1 MLEKQRLLNTYVN
14 NVTLDET
21 LDEID
26 GFIRERKKSYI
37 VAINVDVVMKMENDD
52 YRTVRVYTKK
62 YTSKDKDGN
71 VIEKESKQKQVSLK
85 KEDPFEDNDL
95 VRVLSSEEY
104 EELVDNQFSQEK
116 LEDYEEIINKKDNQI
131 ADLNNQIN
139 ILKNSFFDD
148 VDDLKEQIKDK
159 DELIK
164 AKDEIQELN
173 KKLNKVDEER
183 VAIFKELDY
192 KNKMILA
199 YNVELNKSILNAINV
214 VIDEARDNIN
224 KRNTQ
229 LVEDLE
235 NSISK
240 AKHDVNE
247 KNKAIAF
254 EINSTIDDMNEQIRE
269 TSMIKMLL
277 NKNKINL
284 KVPTDDLLKP
294 FEFDF
299 SVEQFLSGQALELDA
314 SEILK
319 EVMPKL
325 PEPFSKY
332 IDTLDD
338 VEDEIA
344 PIDVKHKK
352 GD

>member
-1 MLEKQRLLNTYVN
+1 
-14 NVTLDET
+14 
-21 LDEID
+21 
-26 GFIRERKKSYI
+26 
-37 VAINVDVVMKMENDD
+37 MENEE

-62 YTSKDKDGN
+62 YTSKDNDGN
-71 VIEKESKQKQVSLK
+71 PIEKESCQKQVSLK

-95 VRVLSSEEY
+95 VKVISCEEY
-104 EELVDNQFSQEK
+104 ENLVNNQMSQDKLDNH
-116 LEDYEEIINKKDNQI
+116 DEIIKQKDAQI
-131 ADLNNQIN
+131 SDLANQIN
-139 ILKNSFFDD
+139 ILKESFFDD
-148 VDDLKEQIKDK
+148 VDELKAQINDK
-159 DELIK
+159 NELLK
-164 AKDEIQELN
+164 AKTEIQ
-173 KKLNKVDEER
+173 KLNEKLVKVEDER
-183 VAIFKELDY
+183 VSIFKELDY

-224 KRNTQ
+224 KRNIE
-229 LVEDLE
+229 LVEGLE
-235 NSISK
+235 KSISK

-254 EINSTIDDMNEQIRE
+254 DINSTIDEMNEQIRE

-294 FEFDF
+294 FDFDF
-299 SVEQFLSGQALELDA
+299 DVEQLVSGQALELDA

-332 IDTLDD
+332 IDTLDES
-338 VEDEIA
+338 EDSDKKET
-344 PIDVKHKK
+344 IDVNHAKEE
-352 GD
+352 